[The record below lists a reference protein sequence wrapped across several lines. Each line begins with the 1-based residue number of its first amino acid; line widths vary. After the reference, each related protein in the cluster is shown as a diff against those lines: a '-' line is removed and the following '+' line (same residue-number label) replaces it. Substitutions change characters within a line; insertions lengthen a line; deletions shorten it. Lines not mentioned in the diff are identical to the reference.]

1 MHVSSTAILAAVKLE
16 ILKRESQ
23 HRGGRIR
30 GNDNDDDDDSVF
42 AAGEC
47 NRQLLQWLSVHHW
60 LQVLILLS
68 YTVIN
73 DTIQNSFLNLAP
85 QQKLIALIGFSDI
98 FDTVNGA
105 NYLSFTAVDFLKI
118 SIMVSTFF

>member
-1 MHVSSTAILAAVKLE
+1 M
-16 ILKRESQ
+16 
-23 HRGGRIR
+23 
-30 GNDNDDDDDSVF
+30 
-42 AAGEC
+42 
-47 NRQLLQWLSVHHW
+47 HHW

-118 SIMVSTFF
+118 PIMVSRFFLVYFFSQNLFILLSYKRLS

>member
-30 GNDNDDDDDSVF
+30 GNDDDDDSVF

-47 NRQLLQWLSVHHW
+47 NRQLLQ
-60 LQVLILLS
+60 
-68 YTVIN
+68 
-73 DTIQNSFLNLAP
+73 
-85 QQKLIALIGFSDI
+85 
-98 FDTVNGA
+98 
-105 NYLSFTAVDFLKI
+105 
-118 SIMVSTFF
+118 